1 MENNRK
7 ILIASVKRLPQYLRV
22 LKDKKFEEL
31 KYISSTV
38 IADELKLNPVQVR
51 KDLAF
56 VYESSGKP
64 GAGFEVKKL
73 IENIEDFLG
82 INNSKDAIVVGAG
95 KLGQA
100 LLNYNGFGKE
110 INLIMAFDND
120 DKKCDNKKIFNINK
134 MENLIK
140 RLNIRI
146 AILSVPKNEAQ
157 KVSDLLV
164 EYGIKAIWNFVPVN
178 LNVPKDVVVKNE
190 DLSLSLL
197 MLLKEVEVK
206 EMNENDY

>member
-1 MENNRK
+1 
-7 ILIASVKRLPQYLRV
+7 
-22 LKDKKFEEL
+22 
-31 KYISSTV
+31 
-38 IADELKLNPVQVR
+38 
-51 KDLAF
+51 
-56 VYESSGKP
+56 
-64 GAGFEVKKL
+64 
-73 IENIEDFLG
+73 
-82 INNSKDAIVVGAG
+82 
-95 KLGQA
+95 
-100 LLNYNGFGKE
+100 
-110 INLIMAFDND
+110 
-120 DKKCDNKKIFNINK
+120 